1 MAGSRNRSPLLRRTL
16 VGVAVLAVV
25 VGGGTVLARSL
36 SHSTKAHAD
45 SGTSS
50 ASTMAGTS
58 RRHFTA
64 ADFAAA
70 PLVSLPRLP
79 ASAAKGHLALPWR
92 QLADSRG
99 HLKLVFASR
108 PSCEQ
113 VNGVVVDRSARSV
126 TINVLATNIVN
137 APNCDI
143 VPKLKRTVVNLA
155 APLAE
160 RSVRH
165 ARLDTTFWPTNPFNE
180 T

>member
-1 MAGSRNRSPLLRRTL
+1 MAGSRDRALSVRRVL
-16 VGVAVLAVV
+16 VGVAVLAVA
-25 VGGGTVLARSL
+25 VGGATVLARSL
-36 SHSTKAHAD
+36 SDNDRATTTASKST
-45 SGTSS
+45 
-50 ASTMAGTS
+50 STAPVHPHQFS
-58 RRHFTA
+58 A

-70 PLVSLPRLP
+70 PIVALPRLP

-92 QLADSRG
+92 QLADRHG
-99 HLKLVFASR
+99 RVNIVFASR

-113 VNGVVVDRSARSV
+113 VNGVVVDRSAGSI

-143 VPKLKRTVVNLA
+143 VPKLKRTVVKLV
-155 APLAE
+155 APLAT

-165 ARLDTTFWPTNPFNE
+165 ARLDTTYWPTNPFDQ